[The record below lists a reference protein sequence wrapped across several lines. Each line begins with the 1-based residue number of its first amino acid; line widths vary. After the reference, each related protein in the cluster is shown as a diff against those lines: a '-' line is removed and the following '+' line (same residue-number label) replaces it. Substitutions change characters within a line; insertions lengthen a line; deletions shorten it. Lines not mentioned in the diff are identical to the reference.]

1 MTRIRQ
7 IIVVIAVG
15 FAATLSAQAD
25 GYWQGLGSSLSWSDG
40 GNWDVATPPS
50 AGVFWFEDVLYTTGY
65 TNAAGAVNNIVDTS
79 TSVGALNYN
88 TWCEAPNTTS
98 APNPYYHFQT
108 TLIPAGNTLTLGGLG
123 ASATTL
129 AVGDVPSQ
137 GPSSY
142 RIALGFPWAGYTNYT
157 PMTGGG
163 NLVVNDSAGLVSVA
177 GGFKTTLDI
186 SGLSNF
192 TANVGQIWVGASRD
206 NNTTT
211 SSGVDSLFLARTNS
225 LTTTANLSAPGILL
239 AANPGRTTAGVVLLG
254 QANSVNTD
262 GLVVGGRRANS
273 GNLFA
278 FAGAYSNTPA
288 MGRFTLRGSAG
299 NNAVSVLSVGDLSAE
314 PDGYNAYPYGGT
326 STSTADFSGGVVD
339 ILADSIYIGRSTP
352 STTTNNNLSTATGV
366 LIVENGTVTATNVYL
381 ANKATAT
388 NNTAAS
394 GTLVLRSNAT
404 MTVVKDLSLCYRTN
418 GSTFM
423 NGQLYVSN
431 SAVLN
436 VGGNISCTNTVGS
449 TTPPGINLAGN
460 AVINMTGG
468 GTVNVP
474 TLTGAGYLT
483 NASSILV
490 TNALTITTAG
500 SPLAA
505 STLHVGK
512 DLILS
517 NGLPLSFKL
526 GANNTVGGG
535 INDYLD
541 VARNVT
547 FSTNRLN
554 LTFGAPLVV
563 GNYTLITY
571 GGTQT
576 GSVTWTNPARFPIT
590 LVQGSGSVGLNL
602 ASWAPGTVTWAGT
615 NSATA
620 QPWDSSTTNWN
631 ANTAR
636 YFTFDNVVFDDT
648 GAATN
653 VNIGAITNTPNSVTF
668 SNNTKQY
675 TLSQTVSGA
684 LGGFASLTKN
694 GTGILVIGSTS
705 GGFPN
710 YFTGPINLNQGILQ
724 IGAFNT
730 AILGSSAS
738 TNAINIASGAML
750 DLNGNPVGQ
759 GAAYGRYVN
768 VAGTGVN
775 GFGAIANNSSSSVSM
790 FTRDINLTA
799 DTTVGASNNA
809 SLTIAGAV
817 APYQSV
823 LNLNGHTLTTVSAGG
838 QGKVQLNQLTITNS
852 GSITVLGPALG
863 LNSVILDGPG
873 TINLGSKV
881 LNFYSAMTTGYVA
894 KAISV
899 SGGAISTTSPFF
911 AALQLLSPISITGGG
926 SLSITNVQPILA
938 SGVISG
944 VNGSLI
950 KYGNSNLMMSAAN
963 TYSGPTEVAVGRLVL
978 TNGAS
983 LASSL
988 VQVDAGASFDVTPL
1002 SNYTMP
1008 SGQTLAVIGP
1018 VYGNV
1023 TASGG
1028 STLSGFGTNNGSVTV
1043 SAGAS
1048 VVPGTP
1054 LVAATLTVTNN
1065 LTFNGGTN
1073 FFKLAGTTDVG
1084 GGVNDLVTVGGNLSF
1099 TAPTTIRIQP
1109 VASLDPVNPYTLFT
1123 YSGTLSGLS
1132 NVTVTTD
1139 SRYTFV
1145 LDSVSVPGSVLVT
1158 IGGSAASLWWHGGDV
1173 DPTLWDVT
1181 GMLNWR
1187 NGGPTG
1193 TADSFFN
1200 GDSVTFDDSSVT
1212 NLVRIDGLVKPA
1224 AMTND
1229 STGVCTLYGSGNLL
1243 AGTLVANSGNF
1254 VLANTNNNLFNGAGL
1269 VFNGGSITFNQAN
1282 DAYVTVKLSG
1292 GAGSLNKN
1300 GANTLTFASPDSRT
1314 MSAAVNVNSGT
1325 LKPAGSNT
1333 FGNATLTVASG
1344 GTFDVNGQVAKT
1356 LNVHVSG
1363 NGADGLGAINNRGF
1377 TQTSA
1382 FSSLTL
1388 DGDATIGAASNRWDL
1403 VPTGTLQ
1410 GNLHNLSKVGPAD
1423 IWLTA
1428 TGGSGMGSIDVL
1440 GGRLIMGGVGS
1451 DLGDVTVSTVT
1462 VHTNATFGVA
1472 YGLQGG
1478 AKPVVVQAGG
1488 SLYSASGTNRLD
1500 GQVTLTNGVVILD
1513 VSAGLNFG
1521 GDIKGPGTLNVR
1533 GNTAGNLGF
1542 VTLEGHNIYSGG
1554 TLVNDGTL
1562 IISNSFS
1569 LPANTNVTLNSRVAY
1584 TQTSGHPIIS
1594 LATNVT
1600 SPASVLLDMETY
1612 GSAGPAQA
1620 GLDGNGGTWAGP
1632 IKMVG
1637 TNLNC
1642 VANFTASGVGGLVVA
1657 GSINGS
1663 AFTGNQNTGGS
1674 GGVKI
1679 GGDNVLI
1686 SDASLGGTGVRFN
1699 NPLVFNGS
1707 FVCNNTGSG
1716 SNLGTNGMT
1725 KVVLASGGN
1734 SWTDMWWNRG
1744 VIQLGA
1750 DNALPLVLIRIGSS
1764 GGDHR
1769 TILDL
1774 NGHTQTLSNW
1784 VEFTVGSDASWMGN
1798 SSTSANA
1805 TLVYAG
1811 GTTTNTWTAWIVDS
1825 FDTNAPV
1832 QKQTALS
1839 VTSGYLKL
1847 VPYPLGDPNP
1857 TNTSYFR
1864 SGPPPY
1870 PMGNTYTGP
1879 TTVTGGTLEID
1890 RTNAPGPAVSP
1901 ITVSGAGTLSGSGII
1916 GGSVTIAS
1924 GGTLAPGTNSN
1935 GTMLIRSLTVSN
1947 NVTLQAGGKARFKVN
1962 LTTNANDQV
1971 VGITTLTYGG
1981 TLTLTNIGAQA
1992 YTNGTVIKLFDAA
2005 TYVAGAVTIQPGSP
2019 GNGLMWDSTQLAVD
2033 GTLRVGLV
2041 VTPVVAA
2048 PAKLADK
2055 NISFTITGGIG
2066 QGYTV
2071 RATTNVTLPLTNW
2084 SVLQSGSLPSAPYT
2098 FTDLTATNYPQR
2110 YYRVS
2115 TP

>member
-7 IIVVIAVG
+7 IIVAIAVG

-25 GYWQGLGSSLSWSDG
+25 GFWQGLGSSLNWSDG
-40 GNWDVATPPS
+40 GNWDYAAPS
-50 AGVFWFEDVLYTTGY
+50 SSGVSWFEDQLYTTGF
-65 TNAAGAVNNIVDTS
+65 TNAAGAVNNIVDTT
-79 TSVGALNYN
+79 TSVGGLYYN
-88 TWCEAPNTTS
+88 TWCQAPNTTS

-108 TLIPAGNTLTLGGLG
+108 TLIPAGNTLTVGGLG
-123 ASATTL
+123 ASATTF

-142 RIALGFPWAGYTNYT
+142 RISLGFPYAGYTNYT
-157 PMTGGG
+157 TMTGGG
-163 NLVVNDSAGLVSVA
+163 NLVVNDSAGVVSIG

-186 SGLSNF
+186 SGLNNF
-192 TANVGQIWVGASRD
+192 TANAGQILVGASRD

-211 SSGVDSLFLARTNS
+211 SSGVDSLILARTNTI
-225 LTTTANLSAPGILL
+225 TTAANLSAPGVLL
-239 AANPGRTTAGVVLLG
+239 ASNPGRGTGGAVLLG
-254 QANSVNTD
+254 QTNFFGTD
-262 GLVVGGRRANS
+262 SLVVGGRRSSS
-273 GNLFA
+273 GTFLG

-288 MGRFTLRGSAG
+288 LGQFNLRGSAG
-299 NNAVSVLSVGDLSAE
+299 NNGVSVFSVGDLSAE
-314 PDGYNAYPYGGT
+314 PDGYNAFPTGGT
-326 STSTADFSGGVVD
+326 SPSIVADFSGGVVD
-339 ILADSIYIGRSTP
+339 ILADSIYIGRTTP
-352 STTTNNNLSTATGV
+352 SFTTNNNTLTAQGS

-381 ANKATAT
+381 ANKVTAT
-388 NNTAAS
+388 NNSAAS
-394 GTLVLRSNAT
+394 GALVLRSNAT

-418 GSTFM
+418 GSSIISSA
-423 NGQLYVSN
+423 QLIVSN

-436 VGGNISCTNTVGS
+436 VGGNISCTNTSGNNPAS
-449 TTPPGINLAGN
+449 IKLADN

-468 GTVNVP
+468 GSVNVP
-474 TLTGAGYLT
+474 ALSGAGYLT

-490 TNALTITTAG
+490 TNALAIG
-500 SPLAA
+500 IVA
-505 STLHVGK
+505 SLPVPATLHVGK

-517 NGLPLSFKL
+517 NSLPLSFKL
-526 GANNTVGGG
+526 GADNTVGGG
-535 INDYLD
+535 VSDYLD
-541 VARNVT
+541 VARNIT
-547 FSTNRLN
+547 FSTNKLN
-554 LTFGAPLVV
+554 LTFNAPLVV

-590 LVQGSGSVGLNL
+590 LVQSSGSVGLSV
-602 ASWAPGTVTWAGT
+602 ASWAPGNLTWAGT
-615 NSATA
+615 NSAAA

-636 YFTFDNVVFDDT
+636 FFTFDNVVFDDT

-653 VNIGAITNTPNSVTF
+653 VNIGFITNTPSSVTF
-668 SNNTKQY
+668 NNTNKQY
-675 TLSQTVSGA
+675 TLSQTGSGA

-694 GTGILVIGSTS
+694 GTGMLVVGSTS
-705 GGFPN
+705 GGYPN

-730 AILGSSAS
+730 AILGSYAS
-738 TNAINIASGAML
+738 TNPITIASGAML

-775 GFGAIANNSSSSVSM
+775 GLGAIANNSSSSVSM

-799 DTTVGASNNA
+799 DTTIGASNNA

-863 LNSVILDGPG
+863 LNSVVLDGPG
-873 TINLGSKV
+873 TINLGNKV

-899 SGGAISTTSPFF
+899 SGGAISTTSPFG
-911 AALQLLSPISITGGG
+911 ATLQLLSPISITGGG

-944 VNGSLI
+944 ANGSLI
-950 KYGNSNLMMSAAN
+950 KYGSSNLMMSAAN
-963 TYSGPTEVAVGRLVL
+963 TYSGPTEVAAGRLVL
-978 TNGAS
+978 TNGGS

-1002 SNYTMP
+1002 GNYTMP

-1018 VYGNV
+1018 LYGDV

-1028 STLSGFGTNNGSVTV
+1028 STLTGFGTNNGSVTV
-1043 SAGAS
+1043 SAGGS
-1048 VVPGTP
+1048 ILPGTA

-1073 FFKLAGTTDVG
+1073 FFKLAGTTNAG
-1084 GGVNDLVTVGGNLSF
+1084 GGINDLITVGGDLRF

-1109 VASLDPVNPYTLFT
+1109 VAGLDPVNPYTLFT

-1158 IGGSAASLWWHGGDV
+1158 IGGSAATLWWHGGDV

-1181 GMLNWR
+1181 GMFNWR

-1200 GDSVTFDDSSVT
+1200 GDAVTFDDSSVT

-1243 AGTLVANSGNF
+1243 AGTLVANSGTF
-1254 VLANTNNNLFNGAGL
+1254 VFANTNNNLFNGAGL
-1269 VFNGGSITFNQAN
+1269 VFNGGSITFDQAT
-1282 DAYVTVKLSG
+1282 AASVTVKLSG
-1292 GAGSLNKN
+1292 NGGSLNKN
-1300 GANTLTFASPDSRT
+1300 GANTLIFASPDSST
-1314 MSAAVNVNSGT
+1314 MSATVNVNAGT

-1333 FGNATLTVASG
+1333 FGSGMLTVASG

-1356 LNVHVSG
+1356 LDVHISG
-1363 NGADGLGAINNRGF
+1363 NGADGLGALNNRGF
-1377 TQTSA
+1377 SQTSA

-1403 VPTGTLQ
+1403 VPTGNLQ

-1428 TGGSGMGSIDVL
+1428 TGSSGMGNIDVL

-1451 DLGDVTVSTVT
+1451 DLGDTTVSTVT

-1472 YGLQGG
+1472 YGIQGG
-1478 AKPVVVQAGG
+1478 AKPIVVQAGG
-1488 SLYSASGTNRLD
+1488 SLYGTIGTNRLD
-1500 GQVTLTNGVVILD
+1500 GQVTLTNGTVTTDPNSYLY
-1513 VSAGLNFG
+1513 FG
-1521 GDIKGPGTLNVR
+1521 GDVKGPGTLNVK
-1533 GNTAGNLGF
+1533 GSTAGSAGI
-1542 VTLEGHNIYSGG
+1542 VTLEGHNSYSGG
-1554 TLVNDGTL
+1554 TLVNDGQLT
-1562 IISNSFS
+1562 ISNSFS
-1569 LPANTNVTLNSRVAY
+1569 LPANTNVTLSSRVAY
-1584 TQTSGHPIIS
+1584 TQSSGHPVIS
-1594 LATNVT
+1594 LASNVT
-1600 SPASVLLDMETY
+1600 SPSSVLLDMETI

-1632 IKMVG
+1632 IKIVG

-1642 VANFTASGVGGLVVA
+1642 VANFTASGLGGLVVA
-1657 GSINGS
+1657 GAVNGS
-1663 AFTGNQNTGGS
+1663 LFTGNVNTGGN
-1674 GGVKI
+1674 GGVRV

-1699 NPLVFNGS
+1699 NALVFNGS
-1707 FVCNNTGSG
+1707 VVCNNTGSSPG
-1716 SNLGTNGMT
+1716 ATNGMT
-1725 KVVLASGGN
+1725 KLVLASAGN
-1734 SWTDMWWNRG
+1734 SWTDMTWNRG

-1750 DNALPLVLIRIGSS
+1750 DNALPLVTIRIGSS

-1774 NGHTQTLSNW
+1774 HGHTQTLSNW

-1798 SSTSANA
+1798 SSTNANA

-1811 GTTTNTWTAWIVDS
+1811 TGTNTWTAWIVDS

-1832 QKQTALS
+1832 QKQTALN

-1847 VPYPLGDPNP
+1847 VPYPLGEPAT
-1857 TNTSYFR
+1857 TNISYFR

-1890 RTNAPGPAVSP
+1890 RTNAPSPAVSP
-1901 ITVSGAGTLSGSGII
+1901 ITVSGSGTLSGSGII

-1971 VGITTLTYGG
+1971 VGISTLTYGG

-1992 YTNGTVIKLFDAA
+1992 YTNSTVIKLFDAA
-2005 TYVAGAVTIQPGSP
+2005 TYVAGPVTIQPGSP
-2019 GNGLMWDSTQLAVD
+2019 GNGLMWDSTQLAVN
-2033 GTLRVGLV
+2033 GTLRVVPV
-2041 VTPVVAA
+2041 VTPVVSS
-2048 PAKLADK
+2048 PAKLTDK

-2071 RATTNVTLPLTNW
+2071 RATTNVALPLGSW

-2098 FTDLTATNYPQR
+2098 FTDLTATNYQQR

>member
-7 IIVVIAVG
+7 IIGVIAVG
-15 FAATLSAQAD
+15 FAATLSVQAD
-25 GYWQGLGSSLSWSDG
+25 GYWMGLGSTLNWSDG
-40 GNWDVATPPS
+40 NWAVALPS
-50 AGVFWFEDVLYTTGY
+50 SSGVSWFEDTLYTTGF
-65 TNAAGAVNNIVDTS
+65 TNVSGAVNNIVDTT
-79 TSVGALNYN
+79 TSVGALYYN
-88 TWCEAPNTTS
+88 CFCQAPNTTS
-98 APNPYYHFQT
+98 APNPYYHFST
-108 TLIPAGNTLTLGGLG
+108 TLIPAGNTLTVGGLG
-123 ASATTL
+123 ATATTL

-157 PMTGGG
+157 TMTGGG
-163 NLVVNDSAGLVSVA
+163 NLVVNDSAGVVSVG
-177 GGFKTTLDI
+177 GGFKTALDI
-186 SGLSNF
+186 SGLNNF
-192 TANVGQIWVGASRD
+192 TANVGKILVGASSD

-211 SSGVDSLFLARTNS
+211 SSALDSLFLARTNT
-225 LTTTANLSAPGILL
+225 LITAANPSAPGILL
-239 AANPGRTTAGVVLLG
+239 GSNPGRTSAGVVFLG
-254 QANSVNTD
+254 QTNFFGTD

-273 GNLFA
+273 GTFLG

-299 NNAVSVLSVGDLSAE
+299 NNGVSVFSVGDLSAE
-314 PDGYNAYPYGGT
+314 PDDYNAFPTGTT

-352 STTTNNNLSTATGV
+352 SFTTNTSTLTSMGI
-366 LIVENGTVTATNVYL
+366 LLVENGTVTATNVYI

-388 NNTAAS
+388 NNSAGS
-394 GTLVLRSNAT
+394 GLLVLRSNAT
-404 MTVVKDLSLCYRTN
+404 MTVLKDLSLCFRTN
-418 GSTFM
+418 GSSPITSA
-423 NGQLYVSN
+423 QLVVSN
-431 SAVLN
+431 SATLN
-436 VGGNISCTNTVGS
+436 VGGNISCTNTVASGAPAS
-449 TTPPGINLAGN
+449 IKLADN

-468 GTVNVP
+468 GSVNVP
-474 TLTGAGYLT
+474 SLSGAGYLT

-490 TNALTITTAG
+490 TNALALG
-500 SPLAA
+500 NVAVPLVAA
-505 STLHVGK
+505 TLHVGK

-526 GANNTVGGG
+526 GADNTVGGG
-535 INDYLD
+535 ISDYLD
-541 VARNVT
+541 VARNIT

-554 LTFGAPLVV
+554 LTFNAPLVV
-563 GNYTLITY
+563 GNYKLITY

-590 LVQGSGSVGLNL
+590 LVQGSGSVGLSL
-602 ASWAPGTVTWAGT
+602 ASLAPGNLTWAGT
-615 NSATA
+615 NSAAA

-631 ANTAR
+631 GNTDKFFA
-636 YFTFDNVVFDDT
+636 FDNVVFDDT

-653 VNIGAITNTPNSVTF
+653 VNIGAITNMPSSVTF
-668 SNNTKQY
+668 NNTNKNY

-694 GTGILVIGSTS
+694 GPGLLVIGSSS
-705 GGFPN
+705 GGFAN

-738 TNAINIASGAML
+738 TNAITIASGAML

-759 GAAYGRYVN
+759 GAAWGRYVN

-775 GFGAIANNSSSSVSM
+775 GFGAIANNSASSVSM

-799 DTTVGASNNA
+799 DTTFGASNNA

-838 QGKVQLNQLTITNS
+838 LGSVQLNQLTITNS
-852 GSITVLGPALG
+852 GSITVNSRSLG

-873 TINLGSKV
+873 TINLGNKV
-881 LNFYSAMTTGYVA
+881 LNFYNAMTTGYVA

-899 SGGAISTTSPFF
+899 SGGAISTASPFS
-911 AALQLLSPISITGGG
+911 ATLQLLSPISIASGTT
-926 SLSITNVQPILA
+926 LSITNVQPILA

-944 VNGSLI
+944 ANSSLI
-950 KYGNSNLMMSAAN
+950 KYGNSNLIMSAAN
-963 TYSGPTEVAVGRLVL
+963 TYSGSTEVAVGRLVL
-978 TNGAS
+978 TNGGS

-1002 SNYTMP
+1002 SNYTIP
-1008 SGQTLAVIGP
+1008 SGQTLTLIGP
-1018 VYGNV
+1018 VYGDV

-1028 STLSGFGTNNGSVTV
+1028 SSLSGFGTNNGSVTV
-1043 SAGAS
+1043 SAGANI
-1048 VVPGTP
+1048 VPGTA
-1054 LVAATLTVTNN
+1054 LVAATLTVTND

-1073 FFKLAGTTDVG
+1073 FFKLAGTTNVG

-1158 IGGSAASLWWHGGDV
+1158 IGGSAAALWWHGGDV

-1181 GMLNWR
+1181 GMFNWR

-1212 NLVRIDGLVKPA
+1212 NLVRIDDLVKPA

-1243 AGTLVANSGNF
+1243 AGTLVANSGTF

-1269 VFNGGSITFNQAN
+1269 VFNGGSIAFNQPN
-1282 DAYVTVKLSG
+1282 DASVTVKLSG

-1300 GANTLTFASPDSRT
+1300 GANTLTFASPDSST
-1314 MSAAVNVNSGT
+1314 MSAAVNVNAGT

-1356 LNVHVSG
+1356 LNVHIAG
-1363 NGADGLGAINNRGF
+1363 NGADGLGAINNRSF

-1388 DGDATIGAASNRWDL
+1388 DGDATVGAASNRWDL

-1410 GNLHNLSKVGPAD
+1410 GNLHNLSKVGAAD

-1428 TGGSGMGSIDVL
+1428 TGGSGMGNIDVL

-1451 DLGDVTVSTVT
+1451 DLGDVTVTAVT

-1472 YGLQGG
+1472 YGMQGG
-1478 AKPVVVQAGG
+1478 AKPIVVQAGG

-1600 SPASVLLDMETY
+1600 TPASVLLDMETY
-1612 GSAGPAQA
+1612 GPAGPAQA

-1657 GSINGS
+1657 GAVNGS
-1663 AFTGNQNTGGS
+1663 LFTGNLNTGGN
-1674 GGVKI
+1674 GGVRV

-1699 NPLVFNGS
+1699 NPLVFPGS
-1707 FVCNNTGSG
+1707 LVCNNTGSG

-1725 KVVLASGGN
+1725 KLVLASGGN
-1734 SWTDMWWNRG
+1734 SWTDMTWNRG

-1750 DNALPLVLIRIGSS
+1750 DNALPLVTIRIGNSS
-1764 GGDHR
+1764 GDHR

-1784 VEFTVGSDASWMGN
+1784 LESSVGQDASWMGN

-1811 GTTTNTWTAWIVDS
+1811 GTGTNTWTAWIVDS

-1832 QKQTALS
+1832 QKQTALN

-1847 VPYPLGDPNP
+1847 VPYPFGEPAT
-1857 TNTSYFR
+1857 TNISYFR

-1890 RTNAPGPAVSP
+1890 RTNVPGPAVSP
-1901 ITVSGAGTLSGSGII
+1901 ITVSGTGTLAGAGII

-1924 GGTLAPGTNSN
+1924 GGTLAPGTNAI
-1935 GTMLIRSLTVSN
+1935 GTNFIRSLTVSN

-1962 LTTNANDQV
+1962 LTTGTNDQV
-1971 VGITTLTYGG
+1971 VGISTLTYGG

-2005 TYVAGAVTIQPGSP
+2005 TYAAGPVTIQPASP

-2033 GTLRVGLV
+2033 GTLRVVPV

-2048 PAKLADK
+2048 PVKLADK